1 MRVTPIG
8 YAFEDIKPMLKEV
21 KSSCYYTHHNNE
33 AIKGAEAVATAVFLA
48 RKQEDKESIR
58 KYLEKK
64 YKYIFAEL
72 DTIRDSYV
80 FDCRTSYSVPPALE
94 AFFESCSYEDAIR
107 KAISIGG
114 DSDTIACIAGGVAE
128 AYYREIPQDIINR
141 GLSFIDIGFKN
152 VMKEF
157 KEKYMIES
165 Y

>member
-21 KSSCYYTHHNNE
+21 KSSCYNTHHNNE
-33 AIKGAEAVATAVFLA
+33 AIKGAEAVATAIFLA
-48 RKQEDKESIR
+48 RKQEDKESIK
-58 KYLEKK
+58 KYLAKK
-64 YKYIFAEL
+64 YKYIFTEL

-80 FDCRTSYSVPPALE
+80 FDSRTSYSVPPALE

-157 KEKYMIES
+157 KEKYVIES